1 MKNKLKRQTANAAP
15 PNDDTAAKHPSPDRM
30 ADAVFEKPLR
40 HSAYRIESRKFF
52 IKVAPTVAFGV
63 ALFVLLQNL
72 SVLSHGI
79 KAFIGAM
86 APVIV
91 GVALAF
97 ILNVPLRIF
106 ETRVFFFIKSKS
118 VRRGLSI
125 LLCYMLL
132 CAFLL
137 TLIFV
142 VLPQLGAALQ
152 ALSSM
157 LPMLGSELY
166 STASELVYR
175 YGLDE
180 SILKYLEFDWNAIAM
195 NVIEWTTASLP
206 QLVSTTRDITS
217 RMVKIFIGFILS
229 VYMMF
234 GKERLSRQGCR
245 LCRAILPADWA
256 ERVINICRLAQTTLR
271 RYMTGMLTEA
281 CILGTLTAI
290 GMAIFRFP
298 SPVFAGVLM
307 GIGAL
312 IPIFGIF
319 IMIVVNALLIAVQ
332 ADISTALWFVLY
344 IIVLQQLEGNL
355 IYPRVMGNA
364 IRLPGIWVLAAATVG
379 GTLFGLPGLLLSV
392 PFVSIFYSLIRAFVL
407 TRERAQPVGK
417 GE

>member
-1 MKNKLKRQTANAAP
+1 MKNKLKRKAVSAAP
-15 PNDDTAAKHPSPDRM
+15 STGDTAEKRTSADRM
-30 ADAVFEKPLR
+30 ADAVFEKPLK
-40 HSAYRIESRKFF
+40 HSEYSLESRRFF

-72 SVLSHGI
+72 NVLSRSI
-79 KAFIGAM
+79 NAFIGAM

-91 GVALAF
+91 GILLAF
-97 ILNVPLRIF
+97 ILNVPLHIF

-118 VRRGLSI
+118 LRRGLSI

-132 CAFLL
+132 CAFML

-157 LPMLGSELY
+157 LPVLGDELY
-166 STASELVYR
+166 KNASDLVYR

-195 NVIEWTTASLP
+195 NVIEWATASLP
-206 QLVSTTRDITS
+206 QLVNTTRDITS
-217 RMVKIFIGFILS
+217 RMVEIFIGFIMS

-234 GKERLSRQGCR
+234 GKDRLAAQGCR

-256 ERVINICRLAQTTLR
+256 ERVINICRLTQTTLR

-281 CILGTLTAI
+281 CILGTLTAT
-290 GMAIFRFP
+290 GMAIIGFP

-332 ADISTALWFVLY
+332 ADISTALWFVVY
-344 IIVLQQLEGNL
+344 IVVLQQFEGNL

-392 PFVSIFYSLIRAFVL
+392 PFVSIFYSLIRAFVM
-407 TRERAQPVGK
+407 TRERAQSVGK